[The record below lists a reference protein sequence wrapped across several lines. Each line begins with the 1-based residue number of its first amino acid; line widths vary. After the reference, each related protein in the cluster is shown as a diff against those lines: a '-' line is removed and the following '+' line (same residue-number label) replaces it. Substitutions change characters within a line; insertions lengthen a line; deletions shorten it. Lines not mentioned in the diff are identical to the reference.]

1 MAISS
6 GVEMTNGT
14 AGKAPKELRGQIA
27 TTAVDI
33 TAPYMNFILT
43 SRDEVLARRG
53 GGQGLKIYQDLMRDP
68 HVRSVMGKRRL
79 AVVAREWS
87 VEPASDAPQDQQ
99 AAALV
104 KEAYERIA
112 FDRATLGLLGCL
124 LTGFAVAEVVWET
137 AELPGLGGTWLVPAA
152 IKTKN
157 ARRFVFDRDSNLRLL
172 TPAAPSEGEVL
183 PERKFLVARYG
194 EEETEDP
201 YGLGLGNALFWPVF
215 FKRQGI
221 AYWNVFAEKFAQ
233 PTPVGE
239 YEQGT
244 PESEQAKLLAFLSGI
259 SNQAA
264 ITVPKGTAV
273 RFLEATRSGSI
284 DCYERLVEFMNAEI
298 SKAVVGQTLTTQMGA
313 NGSRAASE
321 THKDVQD
328 ELTDADCDLLSEVI
342 YQLSGWI
349 VELNIPGAR
358 PPQVWRER
366 PDEEDLNT
374 RVERDTKV
382 KALGFEP
389 SLDYIQRTYGEA
401 WTPRQPNAPA
411 DPGRAAF
418 AAPAGGDAVDGLVE
432 ELLADWEPTLR
443 PAVDQ
448 IMQAAEAATSAEDF
462 MQRLSRLAVDMD
474 LSELVEA
481 LARGTFAGHLAGRAG
496 AVE

>member
-1 MAISS
+1 
-6 GVEMTNGT
+6 MTEGQAGT
-14 AGKAPKELRGQIA
+14 APKELRGQIA

-33 TAPYMNFILT
+33 TANYMNFILV
-43 SRDEVLARRG
+43 SRDEVLTRRG

-87 VEPASDAPQDQQ
+87 VEAASDAEQDQK

-124 LTGFAVAEVVWET
+124 LNGFAVAEVVWET

-157 ARRFVFDRDSNLRLL
+157 ARRFVFDRDGNLRLL
-172 TPAAPSEGEVL
+172 TPAAPSEGEAL
-183 PERKFLVARYG
+183 PARKFLVSRYG

-239 YEQGT
+239 YDQGT
-244 PESEQAKLLAFLSGI
+244 SEAEQQKLLSFLSGI
-259 SNQAA
+259 ASQSA

-273 RFLEATRSGSI
+273 RYLEATRSGSI
-284 DCYERLVEFMNAEI
+284 DCYERLVEFMNGEI
-298 SKAVVGQTLTTQMGA
+298 SKAVLGQTLTTQMGA

-342 YQLSGWI
+342 YQLSSWI
-349 VELNIPGAR
+349 VELNLPGAR
-358 PPQVWRER
+358 PPQLWREK
-366 PDEEDLNT
+366 PDQEDLNT
-374 RVERDTKV
+374 KAERDGKV
-382 KALGFEP
+382 KSLGFRP
-389 SLDYIQRTYGEA
+389 SLDYIKRTYGDEWEEA
-401 WTPRQPNAPA
+401 APPAPPPQP
-411 DPGRAAF
+411 DAAF
-418 AAPAGGDAVDGLVE
+418 AAPTEGDAIDGLVE
-432 ELLADWEPTLR
+432 ELLADWRPVLGPTI
-443 PAVDQ
+443 DQ
-448 IMQAAEAATSAEDF
+448 ILKAADDATSADDF
-462 MQRLSRLAVDMD
+462 IQRLSGIALDGGMT
-474 LSELVEA
+474 ELVDA
-481 LARGTFAGHLAGRAG
+481 LAKGTFAAAVAGRTG
-496 AVE
+496 AAE

>member
-1 MAISS
+1 
-6 GVEMTNGT
+6 MTDG
-14 AGKAPKELRGQIA
+14 AAKKAPQELRGQIA
-27 TTAVDI
+27 TTAVDV
-33 TAPYMNFILT
+33 TANYMGFILT
-43 SRDEVLARRG
+43 SRDEVLLRRG

-87 VEPASDAPQDQQ
+87 VEPASDDPKDQR
-99 AAALV
+99 AADLV

-124 LTGFAVAEVVWET
+124 LNGFAVAEVIWET
-137 AELPGLGGTWLVPAA
+137 AELPGLGGTWLVPKALP
-152 IKTKN
+152 TKN
-157 ARRFVFDRDSNLRLL
+157 ARRFVFDRDGALRLL
-172 TPAAPSEGEVL
+172 TPSAPSEGEAL

-239 YEQGT
+239 YETGT
-244 PESEQAKLLAFLSGI
+244 PETEQAKLLSFLSGI
-259 SNQAA
+259 SGQSA

-284 DCYERLVEFMNAEI
+284 DCYERLVEFMNGEI
-298 SKAVVGQTLTTQMGA
+298 SKAVLGQTLTTQMGA

-342 YQLSGWI
+342 YQLSSWI
-349 VELNIPGAR
+349 VALNLPGAR
-358 PPQVWRER
+358 PPHVWREK

-374 RVERDTKV
+374 KAERDGKV
-382 KALGFEP
+382 KALGFKP
-389 SLDYIQRTYGEA
+389 SLEYIQRTYGDEWEA
-401 WTPRQPNAPA
+401 AAPVTTPAP
-411 DPGRAAF
+411 GAAF
-418 AAPAGGDAVDGLVE
+418 AAPGDGDAIDGLVE
-432 ELLADWEPTLR
+432 ELLADWQPAMRPTI
-443 PAVDQ
+443 DQ
-448 IMQAAEAATSAEDF
+448 IMKAAEASADTEQF
-462 MQRLSRLAVDMD
+462 LARLAD
-474 LSELVEA
+474 LAVNLDLTELVDA
-481 LARGTFAGHLAGRAG
+481 LAKGTFAAYAAGRTG
-496 AVE
+496 ATS